1 MATSDLCRA
10 LTALEGTAQES
21 KVRRILS
28 VLDEDHDGVI
38 SLEELTEVRMYVRVG
53 GEGWGGRRWWEGRG
67 GEGRGGRGW
76 WEGRGGEEREWEG
89 ERVRGEEDGRGG

>member
-53 GEGWGGRRWWEGRG
+53 GEGWGGR
-67 GEGRGGRGW
+67 GW
-76 WEGRGGEEREWEG
+76 WEGRGGEG
-89 ERVRGEEDGRGG
+89 ERVRGEEDGREGKVWCCC